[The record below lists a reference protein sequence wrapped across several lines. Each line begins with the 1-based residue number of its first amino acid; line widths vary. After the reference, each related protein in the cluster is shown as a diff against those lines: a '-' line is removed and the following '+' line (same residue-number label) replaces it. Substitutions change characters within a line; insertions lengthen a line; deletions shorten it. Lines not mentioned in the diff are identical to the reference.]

1 MTYLQVLAE
10 DADGAA
16 ETRAR
21 RDLGKLVRDEAP
33 GASRVEV
40 VRSADVVAEVIGR
53 AAESDLLILGLSSPV
68 PSERQLFALSNA
80 GVPVLGLSVSPTP
93 LDGIEVIAK
102 PFDVGEIRAKVA
114 ELIQAT
120 PREPASGLPSLDSP
134 IDLEKTVADFERQL
148 IVQALE
154 KCGGIQTRA
163 AEWLGTTRRILRYR
177 MDKLGLA
184 PPARKQS

>member
-1 MTYLQVLAE
+1 MKRLLIIDP
-10 DADGAA
+10 DARVR
-16 ETRAR
+16 ESLRAIF
-21 RDLGKLVRDEAP
+21 AP
-33 GASRVEV
+33 GYALAFAPEPGPDSPLPE
-40 VRSADVVAEVIGR
+40 
-53 AAESDLLILGLSSPV
+53 AAADLLILGLSSPV

>member
-1 MTYLQVLAE
+1 MKRLLIIDP
-10 DADGAA
+10 DARVR
-16 ETRAR
+16 ESLRAIF
-21 RDLGKLVRDEAP
+21 AP
-33 GASRVEV
+33 GYALAFAPEPDPGT
-40 VRSADVVAEVIGR
+40 AFPET
-53 AAESDLLILGLSSPV
+53 AADLLILGLSTPA
-68 PSERQLFALSNA
+68 PTERQLFALSNA
-80 GVPVLGLSVSPTP
+80 GMPVLGLSVSPMP
-93 LDGIEVIAK
+93 LDGIEVVTK

-114 ELIQAT
+114 ELIQAI
-120 PREPASGLPSLDSP
+120 PRKPASGLPSLDTP
-134 IDLEKTVADFERQL
+134 IDLEKTVADFERHL

>member
-1 MTYLQVLAE
+1 MKRLLIIDPDARVRESLRAIFAPDYALAFAE
-10 DADGAA
+10 EPDPNTAFPEVAA
-16 ETRAR
+16 
-21 RDLGKLVRDEAP
+21 
-33 GASRVEV
+33 
-40 VRSADVVAEVIGR
+40 
-53 AAESDLLILGLSSPV
+53 DLLILGLSSPT
-68 PSERQLFALSNA
+68 PTERQLFALSNA
-80 GVPVLGLSVSPTP
+80 GMPVLGLSVLPMP
-93 LDGIEVIAK
+93 IDGIEVVAK

-120 PREPASGLPSLDSP
+120 PREPAPGLPSLDTP
-134 IDLEKTVADFERQL
+134 IDLEKTVTDFERQL
-148 IVQALE
+148 IIQALE